1 MTAKDVLPGKLRRE
15 MCGKVLRLKCLA
27 ASLVAA
33 LPLSCAL
40 AQQTPVPASGA
51 SSGAPAGVSS
61 GAGAANPSMSLTDGF
76 TTVELAAHNLV
87 QLPMCL
93 EYKIVGISLRMYFVL
108 GIPVF
113 FWTPHVEH
121 YSPDMVNMS
130 HKELDQ
136 MPWIEYNLLMGYV
149 LKQVSNVLFAEIVAR
164 LFGLGDGEIGG
175 GRFQYTHWGEH
186 QGVQFSDNTVV
197 GSPIAIFL
205 EMFTYK
211 PKPRDG
217 GSGRGGGAGAL
228 TKPGQDAGGRTAQ
241 FSGSA
246 GNGQGRPGVSQAD
259 VGAWLASWA
268 NGDTSWPPV
277 FSDALGM
284 QEVLTMMAES
294 PVVEGMKALMEK
306 IDTALAAVGG
316 RVGNSPFCPVNPTP
330 FEPYYLSGIDAY
342 LWRMGYPAT
351 DFEHSTTILNPFSSD
366 TIKPTANQDGAL
378 IEIPQELAQIL
389 TPKWGNVYPREG
401 ALDQP
406 VGSKLGA
413 VVARRSQSLL
423 GESEKPLGRLYRVP
437 KYRVK
442 SAAWSKEWPTMTM
455 CHRNIANTG
464 EELEEHDRYA
474 WTMWTAHDCDLYRRG
489 VLIMTVP
496 LGPIYVTPPIAE

>member
-1 MTAKDVLPGKLRRE
+1 MVAKQVMPWALRTKTRQ
-15 MCGKVLRLKCLA
+15 VRWLAACLA
-27 ASLVAA
+27 AA

-76 TTVELAAHNLV
+76 TTLELAAHNLV
-87 QLPMCL
+87 QLPACL
-93 EYKIVGISLRMYFVL
+93 EYKITGISLRL
-108 GIPVF
+108 IIIPPF
-113 FWTPHVEH
+113 IYYYFWTPHVEH
-121 YSPDMVNMS
+121 FSPDMVNMS

-136 MPWIEYNLLMGYV
+136 MPWVEYNLLMGFV

-164 LFGLGDGEIGG
+164 LFGLENQEIGG
-175 GRFQYTHWGEH
+175 GRFQYARWGEH

-197 GSPIAIFL
+197 GSPIAMFL
-205 EMFTYK
+205 EMFTYQ

-217 GSGRGGGAGAL
+217 GSGGGGGAGGFA
-228 TKPGQDAGGRTAQ
+228 KPGQDAGGRTPQ
-241 FSGSA
+241 FSGQA
-246 GNGQGRPGVSQAD
+246 GNGQGRPGVTQAD

-268 NGDTSWPPV
+268 GNSDTPWPPL

-284 QEVLTMMAES
+284 QEVLTMMANSPIVES
-294 PVVEGMKALMEK
+294 VKGLMAQ
-306 IDTALAAVGG
+306 IDAALATVGG

-342 LWRMGYPAT
+342 LWRMGYPAA
-351 DFEHSTTILNPFSSD
+351 DFEHSTTIINPFSSD
-366 TIKPTANQDGAL
+366 TVKPTASQDGAL

-423 GESEKPLGRLYRVP
+423 GEGEKPLGRLYRVP

-464 EELEEHDRYA
+464 EELEEHDRYV

-489 VLIMTVP
+489 IHIVTVP
-496 LGPIYVTPPIAE
+496 IGPIYVTPPIPD